1 MFQGLILRLHDVPNS
16 SHGVPNNVCFVFG
29 AIVEAMLIKIV
40 FFYSGNER
48 FLHFRVKS
56 AII

>member
-1 MFQGLILRLHDVPNS
+1 MMCLIPVMLCLIMYF
-16 SHGVPNNVCFVFG
+16 CVFG

-48 FLHFRVKS
+48 FLHFCVNS

>member
-1 MFQGLILRLHDVPNS
+1 MMCLIPVMLCLIMYF
-16 SHGVPNNVCFVFG
+16 CVFG

-48 FLHFRVKS
+48 FLHFFILTS
-56 AII
+56 ILQ

>member
-1 MFQGLILRLHDVPNS
+1 MMCLIPFMMCLIMYFCVLV
-16 SHGVPNNVCFVFG
+16 

-48 FLHFRVKS
+48 FL
-56 AII
+56 

>member
-1 MFQGLILRLHDVPNS
+1 MMPNS
-16 SHGVPNNVCFVFG
+16 SHGVPNDVFLCVS

-48 FLHFRVKS
+48 FLHFRVNS